1 MRIRSSLA
9 SSFTSLSAPPE
20 TLTVAAFT
28 TLVDQHQYTLHA
40 FLRGVIASPE
50 QARDLTQDTF
60 ADAWRCA
67 LARTPPFTAGHTDDE
82 VRRWLFHAA
91 YCKAITVLRRRRLLA
106 WESLESTSGVEPE
119 LVCGAI
125 PFEDQLAEG
134 EALRAALARLN
145 PQDTACLLLRVVQG
159 FSAAETGRIVGAT
172 PDVVAKRLSRAK
184 QRLRAAYL
192 AQEAGEPQPQ
202 ERRS

>member
-9 SSFTSLSAPPE
+9 SSSASSPSPPE
-20 TLTVAAFT
+20 MLTVAAFT
-28 TLVDQHQYTLHA
+28 AIVDHHQHTLHA

-50 QARDLTQDTF
+50 LARDLTQDAF

-67 LARTPPFTAGHTDDE
+67 QAGTSPFTAGHTDDE
-82 VRRWLFHAA
+82 VRRCLFHAA
-91 YCKAITVLRRRRLLA
+91 YYKAISVLRRRRLIT
-106 WESLESTSGVEPE
+106 WESLDTTSGPEPV

-125 PFEDQLAEG
+125 PFEDQIAEG

-159 FSAAETGRIVGAT
+159 FSAAETGQIVGAA

-192 AQEAGEPQPQ
+192 AQEAGEPRPQ
-202 ERRS
+202 ERTR

>member
-1 MRIRSSLA
+1 MVMHRRSTPA
-9 SSFTSLSAPPE
+9 PSSM
-20 TLTVAAFT
+20 LTPAAFT
-28 TLVDQHQYTLHA
+28 ALVDQHQHPLYT
-40 FLRGVIASPE
+40 FLRGLIASPE
-50 QARDLTQDTF
+50 QARDLAQDTF

-67 LARTPPFTAGHTDDE
+67 QHATPPFTIEHTDDE
-82 VRRWLFHAA
+82 VRRWLFHTA
-91 YCKAITVLRRRRLLA
+91 YCDAISVLRRRRLIA
-106 WESLESTSGVEPE
+106 WESLDTTHGPDPD

-125 PFEDQLAEG
+125 PFEDQIAEG

-192 AQEAGEPQPQ
+192 AQEAGDPHPQ
-202 ERRS
+202 ERTQ

>member
-1 MRIRSSLA
+1 MRMRSTPAL
-9 SSFTSLSAPPE
+9 SSRGEPDTLSMG
-20 TLTVAAFT
+20 AFT
-28 TLVDQHQYTLHA
+28 ALVDRHQHPLYV
-40 FLRGVIASPE
+40 FLRGLVGSPE

-67 LARTPPFTAGHTDDE
+67 QSVTPPFTVAHADDE

-91 YCKAITVLRRRRLLA
+91 YCKAISALRRRRIIT
-106 WESLESTSGVEPE
+106 WESLDTTNRPEPD
-119 LVCGAI
+119 LVCGAV
-125 PFEDQLAEG
+125 PFEDQIAEG

-145 PQDTACLLLRVVQG
+145 PQDAACLLLRVVQG

-172 PDVVAKRLSRAK
+172 PDVVNKRLSRAK

-192 AQEAGEPQPQ
+192 AQEAGDLRPQ
-202 ERRS
+202 ERTR

>member
-1 MRIRSSLA
+1 MRMRSTPAL
-9 SSFTSLSAPPE
+9 SSEQQRDALS
-20 TLTVAAFT
+20 TGAFT
-28 TLVDQHQYTLHA
+28 ALVDRHQHPLYV
-40 FLRGVIASPE
+40 FLRGLIGSPE

-67 LARTPPFTAGHTDDE
+67 QAVTPPFTAAHTDDE

-91 YCKAITVLRRRRLLA
+91 YCKAISALRRRRIIA
-106 WESLESTSGVEPE
+106 WESLDAASGPEPS
-119 LVCGAI
+119 LVCGAV
-125 PFEDQLAEG
+125 PFEDQIAEG

-145 PQDTACLLLRVVQG
+145 PQDAACLLLRVVQG

-172 PDVVAKRLSRAK
+172 PDVVNKRLSRAK

-192 AQEAGEPQPQ
+192 AQEAGDPRPQ
-202 ERRS
+202 ERTR

>member
-1 MRIRSSLA
+1 MRVRSGST
-9 SSFTSLSAPPE
+9 SSSATPHALTS
-20 TLTVAAFT
+20 AAFT
-28 TLVDQHQYTLHA
+28 ALVDRHQHALYA
-40 FLRGVIASPE
+40 FLRGLVTSPE

-60 ADAWRCA
+60 TDAWRCA
-67 LARTPPFTAGHTDDE
+67 QSATPPFTVAYPDDE
-82 VRRWLFHAA
+82 VRRWLFHTA
-91 YCKAITVLRRRRLLA
+91 YCKAISVLRRRRLIT
-106 WESLESTSGVEPE
+106 WESLDTASGPEPA
-119 LVCGAI
+119 LVCGTI
-125 PFEDQLAEG
+125 PFEDQIAEG

-192 AQEAGEPQPQ
+192 AQEASDTLPE
-202 ERRS
+202 ERMK